1 MRPLRYYLISEALSI
16 EIVCLMDYQIV
27 HSIAGRF
34 RFRIPQLT
42 WDAKFASQ
50 LSELVD
56 SLEFVTSVRVNP
68 HAASLVVNY
77 ELTATAVVQTS
88 VASCIQKASN
98 PPIAPVFP
106 SSVITGSTEEIDPE
120 VNHWQDLGLPILC
133 VGVALLAAP
142 LELPALVVVSAI
154 AGAALPWFS
163 RAAESLTHHHQ
174 PNIDLLDSAWIT
186 LQAAQGQYIA
196 PALKT
201 CLVEVRRSLRGTL
214 ADVGQ
219 QQATEQLAW
228 LTQSVRV
235 ERSGREW
242 NIAAKDLRSGDRVK
256 VKSGETI
263 PVDGWI
269 LNGTGLI
276 DEQYLNPG
284 SIPVVCLPG
293 QAVYAAT
300 IVLSGELEILAEQ
313 TGMKTRSGLV
323 AHIMQ
328 TTPVH
333 DTQIGIYQA
342 EVVKAAIVP
351 TLLFGGTL
359 FAFTGNLG
367 AAISAFQLDFGSG
380 IPISVHTTLLSALTY
395 AARHGIYIRSA
406 RILELLAQLD
416 VVVFEQT
423 HSEQSLFE
431 EANRTLLSLYH
442 QDIAV
447 YDVSL
452 SSLPL
457 ACDRVIHFIR
467 GLQHQGKT
475 VAMVGV
481 TEVGVTEPLKAD
493 IMIAFTHQQGL
504 QYEADIVIEDWQAL
518 VHAIAIAKRAMDLV
532 YQNTALI
539 LLPNVLMQI
548 GGGIFLGVNP
558 VWNVMVNN
566 SSAFMAEFVNGV
578 RPFDLDSPLK
588 LSARQSR

>member
-1 MRPLRYYLISEALSI
+1 
-16 EIVCLMDYQIV
+16 MDYQIV

-42 WDAKFASQ
+42 WDVKFASQ

-56 SLEFVTSVRVNP
+56 SLEFVTSVRINP
-68 HAASLVVNY
+68 NAASLVVNY
-77 ELTATAVVQTS
+77 ELTATAAVQTS

-98 PPIAPVFP
+98 TTIAHLST
-106 SSVITGSTEEIDPE
+106 SSLTTTSTEEIDLE

-142 LELPALVVVSAI
+142 LELPAIVVVTAI

-163 RAAESLTHHHQ
+163 RAADSLTHHHH

-201 CLVEVRRSLRGTL
+201 CLVEMRRSLRGSL

-228 LTQSVRV
+228 LAQSVWV
-235 ERSGREW
+235 ERGGRAW

-269 LNGTGLI
+269 LDGTGLI

-380 IPISVHTTLLSALTY
+380 IPISVQTTLLSALTY

-416 VVVFEQT
+416 AVVFEQT

-431 EANRTLLSLYH
+431 EANRTLLSLHH

-457 ACDRVIHFIR
+457 ACDRVHLIC

-481 TEVGVTEPLKAD
+481 TEPLKAD
-493 IMIAFTHQQGL
+493 IMIAFTDQQEL

-578 RPFDLDSPLK
+578 RPFDLDSTLELP
-588 LSARQSR
+588 ARQSR